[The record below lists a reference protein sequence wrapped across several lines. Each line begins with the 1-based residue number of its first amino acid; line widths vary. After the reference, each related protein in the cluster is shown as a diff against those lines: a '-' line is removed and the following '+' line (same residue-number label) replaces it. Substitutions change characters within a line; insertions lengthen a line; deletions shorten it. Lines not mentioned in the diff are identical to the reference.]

1 MPESWLDLAPDT
13 EFGLA
18 TLPYGVFSTNTE
30 GSDRRTG
37 VAIGDH
43 VLDLGAAARAVGA
56 PFADLV
62 RGPSLDTF
70 MGAGRPVWDQVR
82 GALQTWLTDPAFEEA
97 VRPHLVERSSVR
109 LHLPFTVADYVDF
122 YASEHHASNVGRIF
136 RPEQEPLT
144 PNWKH
149 LPIGYHGRAG
159 TVVVSGTEVVRP
171 SGQRK
176 PPGADAPT
184 FGASARLDIEAEVGF
199 VVGTPSPMGES
210 VSVDSFAEH
219 VFGVFLL
226 NDWSSRD
233 LQAWEYVPLGPFLG
247 KSFATS
253 VSPWIVPVSALE
265 PARVEQPAQDPE
277 PLPYLQG
284 SEPWGLDLQ
293 LEVHLNGHRVAR
305 PPFSAMYWTA
315 AQQLAHMTVNGAGL
329 RTGDVFASGTVSG
342 PDPGQRG
349 CLLELTWSGKD
360 PVTLP
365 DGTERTF
372 LEDGDE
378 VTITATAP
386 GAEGATVHFGQVHGR
401 ILPAR

>member
-1 MPESWLDLAPDT
+1 MPESWLDLAPDA

-18 TLPYGVFSTNTE
+18 TLPYGVFSTDTQ

-37 VAIGDH
+37 VAIGAY
-43 VLDLGAAARAVGA
+43 VLDLGAAARAAGA

-62 RGPSLDTF
+62 QDPSLDTL

-82 GALQTWLTDPAFEEA
+82 ESLITWLTDPGFEEA

-171 SGQRK
+171 SGQRR
-176 PPGADAPT
+176 PPGADAPI

-210 VSVDSFAEH
+210 VPVDSFAEH

-253 VSPWIVPVSALE
+253 VSPWIVPVAALE
-265 PARVEQPAQDPE
+265 AARVAQPAQDPE
-277 PLPYLQG
+277 PLPYLKG

-293 LEVHLNGHRVAR
+293 LEVHLNGYRVAS
-305 PPFSAMYWTA
+305 PPFSTMYWTA
-315 AQQLAHMTVNGAGL
+315 AQQLAHMTVNGACL

-342 PDPGQRG
+342 PEPEQRG
-349 CLLELTWSGKD
+349 CFLELTWSGKD
-360 PVTLP
+360 PITLP
-365 DGTERTF
+365 DGSERTF